1 MCAIEANVRAAFD
14 LTATAYDRARRQLVP
29 CFDGFYRAA
38 VEALDFPAAAP
49 LAALDLGAGTGLL
62 AGFVAAAFPAA
73 RLTLVDVA
81 PEMLA
86 RARERFAPIIDRV
99 RFVTAD
105 YAAAPLDGRYDAI
118 VSALSIHHL
127 EDAAKRALFRRI
139 HAALKPGG
147 VFVDA
152 DQVAGAT
159 PALER
164 RNKAQWIARARE
176 LGVIEDDLAGA
187 IDRMK
192 FDRPATVAAHLRWL
206 GEAGFESVDCAFKD
220 GMFAVFGGRRGA

>member
-1 MCAIEANVRAAFD
+1 MSVAETNIRAVFD
-14 LTATAYDRARRQLVP
+14 LTATVYDRARRQLVP

-49 LAALDLGAGTGLL
+49 LAVLDLGAGTGLL

-73 RLTLVDVA
+73 RITLIDVA
-81 PEMLA
+81 PGMLA
-86 RARERFAPIIDRV
+86 RAHERLAPIIDRIS
-99 RFVTAD
+99 FVTAD
-105 YAAAPLDGRYDAI
+105 YAEAPLGEACDAV

-127 EDAAKRALFRRI
+127 EDDAKRRLFHRI

-147 VFVDA
+147 VFVNA

-159 PALER
+159 LMLER

-176 LGVIEDDLAGA
+176 LGVAEDDLADA

-192 FDRPATVAAHLRWL
+192 FDRPATVAAQLRWL
-206 GEAGFESVDCAFKD
+206 GEAGFENVDCAFKD
-220 GMFAVFGGRRGA
+220 GMFAVFGGYRLK